1 MRSRLI
7 LAAVAL
13 ATLALAAPAT
23 AVAAQAYTDTLT
35 GYEYYFTSTDGR
47 FAGNAAG
54 ALPGAW
60 DADIRHTQLCLSCS
74 PTATITGGS
83 FSLATTYSLIV
94 GRFTGGTVQV
104 VNPGAGCT
112 NQTFAVNGTL
122 GGVGRWTAGTG
133 SGTFAVTLTHYR
145 RSILGHCTTYGAKVA
160 GTLTLT
166 L

>member
-1 MRSRLI
+1 MRPSLV
-7 LAAVAL
+7 LVAAL
-13 ATLALAAPAT
+13 ATLALAGPAT
-23 AVAAQAYTDTLT
+23 AAAQTYTDTLT

-47 FAGNAAG
+47 FAGTAAG

-83 FSLATTYSLIV
+83 FFLATAYSLIV

-104 VNPGAGCT
+104 TNLGVGCT
-112 NQTFAVNGTL
+112 NQTFAVRGTL
-122 GGVGRWTAGTG
+122 GGVGRSATGTG
-133 SGTFAVTLTHYR
+133 SGSFAVTLTHYR

-160 GTLTLT
+160 GTLTPT

>member
-1 MRSRLI
+1 MRPRTI
-7 LAAVAL
+7 LVAVAL
-13 ATLALAAPAT
+13 AALALAAPAT
-23 AVAAQAYTDTLT
+23 AVAAQTYTDTVT
-35 GYEYYFTSTDGR
+35 GYEYAFTSTDGR
-47 FAGNAAG
+47 FAGTAAG

-60 DADIRHTQLCLSCS
+60 EADIRHTQLCLSCS

-83 FSLATTYSLIV
+83 FSLATSHSLIV
-94 GRFTGGTVQV
+94 GHFTGGSVQV
-104 VNPGAGCT
+104 LNPGAGCT
-112 NQTFAVNGTL
+112 NQTFAVRGNL